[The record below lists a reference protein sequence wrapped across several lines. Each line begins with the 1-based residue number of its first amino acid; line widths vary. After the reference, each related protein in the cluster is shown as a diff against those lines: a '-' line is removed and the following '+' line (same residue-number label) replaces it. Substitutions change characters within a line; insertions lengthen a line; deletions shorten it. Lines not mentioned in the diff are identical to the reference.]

1 MRKLIMAVAVLGM
14 SATMNFA
21 KAQCVNEYGNK
32 EPFAVEFSR
41 LSSYLG
47 LAPYQMEEVLN
58 INDYFVQEQRKSLSK
73 DLKRQDERLQK
84 AVYGNLKL
92 MKEALTADQYRKY
105 VILLNVTNNNNRLTG
120 AVTFTI
126 TFWFGIFSNSTAT
139 VYVPFSSPPTTKLLA
154 AVLSILEPLA

>member
-21 KAQCVNEYGNK
+21 KAQSVNEYGNK

-120 AVTFTI
+120 AVTFTDI
-126 TFWFGIFSNSTAT
+126 
-139 VYVPFSSPPTTKLLA
+139 YLA
-154 AVLSILEPLA
+154 ENK

>member
-47 LAPYQMEEVLN
+47 LAPTKWRRYLTLMIILYKN
-58 INDYFVQEQRKSLSK
+58 K
-73 DLKRQDERLQK
+73 ER
-84 AVYGNLKL
+84 V
-92 MKEALTADQYRKY
+92 
-105 VILLNVTNNNNRLTG
+105 
-120 AVTFTI
+120 
-126 TFWFGIFSNSTAT
+126 
-139 VYVPFSSPPTTKLLA
+139 
-154 AVLSILEPLA
+154 

>member
-1 MRKLIMAVAVLGM
+1 MRKLIMAVAFLGM

-120 AVTFTI
+120 AVTFTDI
-126 TFWFGIFSNSTAT
+126 
-139 VYVPFSSPPTTKLLA
+139 YLA
-154 AVLSILEPLA
+154 ENK

>member
-84 AVYGNLKL
+84 AVYGSLKL

-120 AVTFTI
+120 AVTFTDI
-126 TFWFGIFSNSTAT
+126 
-139 VYVPFSSPPTTKLLA
+139 YLA
-154 AVLSILEPLA
+154 ENK

>member
-47 LAPYQMEEVLN
+47 LVPYQMEEVLN

-120 AVTFTI
+120 AVTFTDI
-126 TFWFGIFSNSTAT
+126 
-139 VYVPFSSPPTTKLLA
+139 YLA
-154 AVLSILEPLA
+154 ENK